1 MRENK
6 AVSEAIICVIPNSN
20 NFISDLSEE
29 SGMTVGF
36 WDSLIVLS
44 LFSTVLSGQGCGL
57 AIYFSRNGLL
67 NSGSHARVVN

>member
-6 AVSEAIICVIPNSN
+6 AVSEAIICVIPSLN

-36 WDSLIVLS
+36 
-44 LFSTVLSGQGCGL
+44 
-57 AIYFSRNGLL
+57 
-67 NSGSHARVVN
+67 